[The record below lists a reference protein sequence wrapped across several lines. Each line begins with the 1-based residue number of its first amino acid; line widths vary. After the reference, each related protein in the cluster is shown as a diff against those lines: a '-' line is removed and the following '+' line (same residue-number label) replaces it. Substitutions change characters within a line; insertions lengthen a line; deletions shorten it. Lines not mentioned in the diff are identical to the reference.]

1 MLNSLIFRHVQNKVY
16 FILLIL
22 IKNYYIITSDICL
35 SLKNFTERLFVHK
48 REQARIVIIL
58 HKTGKLPPVQRNHP
72 LCIPLKILSN
82 ITLFVHVFSSILI
95 LRFLSFLL
103 NDYYIINLAKQM
115 TSTVYRNQIHYIQLT
130 QEACWSTR
138 YTLENSCNKRKYNY
152 LVIHT
157 RLIEIV
163 HTFIYS
169 YFRNFFRNF

>member
-1 MLNSLIFRHVQNKVY
+1 MIFTVSQDYRGFTCTIWYQWLWFLLSYIGYLNICLLRNILNMLNSLICRHVQNKVY
-16 FILLIL
+16 FILLIFL
-22 IKNYYIITSDICL
+22 KNYYIITSDICL

-115 TSTVYRNQIHYIQLT
+115 TNTVYRNQIHYI
-130 QEACWSTR
+130 
-138 YTLENSCNKRKYNY
+138 
-152 LVIHT
+152 
-157 RLIEIV
+157 
-163 HTFIYS
+163 
-169 YFRNFFRNF
+169 